1 MEGNIVGFDGGGE
14 EEGEVDEEG
23 DDEPAGGGQHCA
35 VQRVTGWPGGL
46 AMDSQ

>member
-1 MEGNIVGFDGGGE
+1 MGFDGGGE

-23 DDEPAGGGQHCA
+23 DDESSGGGQHCA
-35 VQRVTGWPGGL
+35 VQQVTGWPGGL